1 VSFNNKAS
9 VIIPTKNPGD
19 IIKRVLPAV
28 LSQKTDFPFEVL
40 VIDSGSRDGTVDYL
54 KSIAAPNFRYIEIPP
69 ADFGH
74 GKTRNL
80 GAEKTD
86 GEYIL
91 FLTHDALP
99 VNETWLSQMVG
110 VAESDSRIGGVFGR
124 HIAYA
129 GENVFVAHELDLH
142 FSGFA
147 ANPVT
152 WMDDEGRYEKDIGY
166 RQFLHFFSDN
176 NSLLRRSV
184 WQAHPFPDVN
194 FAEDQQWAKTII
206 ENGWRKGYSHDG
218 VVYHSHHYKVMER
231 LRRSFDE
238 SYAFKRYFDYDLCT
252 TRSKLWK
259 DWKYLTSRD
268 MDYCFKDQVWKRAPW
283 NCVVQPFDNFARLL
297 GHYLGNHGDSI
308 NVAWRHFLSRD
319 TRLFKGSSNGR
330 S

>member
-1 VSFNNKAS
+1 MISKNKAS

-19 IIKRVLPAV
+19 IIKKVLPVA
-28 LSQKTDFPFEVL
+28 LSQKADFAYEVL
-40 VIDSGSRDGTVDYL
+40 VIDSGSTDGTVEYL
-54 KSIAAPNFRYIEIPP
+54 KGIKAPNFRLVEIPP

-80 GAEKTD
+80 GAELTD
-86 GEYIL
+86 GDYIL
-91 FLTHDALP
+91 FLTHDAQP
-99 VNETWLSQMVG
+99 VKDTWLAEMVR
-110 VAESDSRIGGVFGR
+110 VADQDPLIAGVFGR

-129 GENVFVAHELDLH
+129 GENVFVARELELH
-142 FSGFA
+142 FSGFQT
-147 ANPVT
+147 NPIT
-152 WMDDEGRYEKDIGY
+152 WMDDKARYENDIGY

-184 WQAHPFPDVN
+184 WLVHKYPDVD

-206 ENGWRKGYSHDG
+206 EDGWKKGYSHEG

-238 SYAFKRYFDYDLCT
+238 SYAFKRYFGYDLC
-252 TRSKLWK
+252 SSKGKLWR

-268 MDYCFKDQVWKRAPW
+268 MDYCFKDRVWKRAPV
-283 NCVVQPFDNFARLL
+283 NCVIQPFDNFARLL
-297 GHYLGNHGDSI
+297 GQYLGNHGDSI
-308 NVAWRHFLSRD
+308 NSAWRHFLSRD

-330 S
+330 N